1 MEHIH
6 FGKINYKMAMFNSY
20 FDITR
25 GYFSSFFLS
34 FLTCRWSAWPHVT
47 PGLAVIVTILHE
59 LISRDP
65 TYVTVTVL
73 TNGTDCPFLAWKV
86 SGARVDGCW
95 LISLFVGDVGTIY
108 RVAEFDYHSIPLL
121 KKIGVLHS
129 NGPVP
134 WGTQEP
140 SQSWKYIWYHLIISQ
155 YFSLSYT

>member
-6 FGKINYKMAMFNSY
+6 FWKINYKIAMFNSY

-47 PGLAVIVTILHE
+47 PGLAVIVTILHD
-59 LISRDP
+59 LQGSNVRYRYGVDQRNGLPISSLMD
-65 TYVTVTVL
+65 
-73 TNGTDCPFLAWKV
+73 V
-86 SGARVDGCW
+86 SGGRVDGCW
-95 LISLFVGDVGTIY
+95 LMDVCWWCWNYIN